1 MASDGS
7 VWVVG
12 CFSGRVFVYEPSGAL
27 RRTIPIPIDI
37 GTNVCF
43 GGPEL
48 RDVYITT
55 GALDPSKKDGR
66 VFHMV
71 GDVPGVPVTLVRIPV
86 DGQAQ
91 SPRP

>member
-1 MASDGS
+1 MASDRS
-7 VWVVG
+7 VWVAG
-12 CFSGRVFVYEPSGAL
+12 CFARRVFVYEPSGAL
-27 RRTIPIPIDI
+27 RRTIPIPIYI

-43 GGPEL
+43 GGSEL

-66 VFHMV
+66 VFHVV

-86 DGQAQ
+86 DGQA
-91 SPRP
+91 PTLRL